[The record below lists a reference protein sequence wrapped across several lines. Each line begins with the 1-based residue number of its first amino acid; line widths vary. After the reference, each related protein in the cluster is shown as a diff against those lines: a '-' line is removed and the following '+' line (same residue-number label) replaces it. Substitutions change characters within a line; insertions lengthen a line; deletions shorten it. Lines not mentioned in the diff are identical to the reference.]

1 MGELGLR
8 GPRGEGGG
16 TCGQTP
22 EFSPSCS
29 SSLPWVLCARLVS
42 MTRGGCR
49 GPQPPLEPSAGPAR
63 GGGLEV
69 TRPAG
74 VRAPASGSQPSPAGF
89 FHCLRL
95 PPSGNLISS
104 VFRAGERDSALS
116 LAPNLSPAPRCLL
129 AKAVGKANRITGL
142 GQVGWGSQVGGGRAQ
157 VADGRP
163 PFPGPLLPQEEA
175 QAQQVL
181 EVKDEATVTAL
192 WTHRRRRGRG
202 ALGSVV
208 WAVRVGAAGG
218 SGAPALPHL
227 PVSPFPPSSPLHL
240 PPSASLPGLTGG
252 WIKGLDGAPTSRTSA
267 AGQAVT
273 PITGAGAGAVGEEP
287 GCPPTTPGWGSCSR
301 PSGRLFRVVWCP
313 LV

>member
-8 GPRGEGGG
+8 GPPGGG
-16 TCGQTP
+16 RRDSRADTRVLSILLFLPPVGLVH
-22 EFSPSCS
+22 PSR
-29 SSLPWVLCARLVS
+29 VHD
-42 MTRGGCR
+42 MGGCR

-208 WAVRVGAAGG
+208 WAVWVAAAGG
-218 SGAPALPHL
+218 SGAPALPHP
-227 PVSPFPPSSPLHL
+227 PVSPFPPSASV
-240 PPSASLPGLTGG
+240 PPSLLAPSSSALCLPARPY
-252 WIKGLDGAPTSRTSA
+252 WGLDKGVGWSPHLADLSSRPGSDPHHWGWCRGRGGGARLPTHHPR
-267 AGQAVT
+267 
-273 PITGAGAGAVGEEP
+273 VGELQQAL
-287 GCPPTTPGWGSCSR
+287 G
-301 PSGRLFRVVWCP
+301 
-313 LV
+313 